1 MANGYK
7 DMGDEYFGRE
17 KQNDAIEAYEN
28 GVEWYMKAIYH
39 AAAIGDYVEM
49 EKSMELFDKLGK
61 EVEKLDEIDLNR
73 REKIKTLI
81 EVYAIFV
88 DKVLEEL

>member
-1 MANGYK
+1 
-7 DMGDEYFGRE
+7 
-17 KQNDAIEAYEN
+17 
-28 GVEWYMKAIYH
+28 MKAIYH

-49 EKSMELFDKLGK
+49 EKSMKLFDKLGK

>member
-1 MANGYK
+1 
-7 DMGDEYFGRE
+7 
-17 KQNDAIEAYEN
+17 
-28 GVEWYMKAIYH
+28 MKAIYH
-39 AAAIGDYVEM
+39 AAATGDHVEKDKRM
-49 EKSMELFDKLGK
+49 KLFDKVGN
-61 EVEKLDEIDLNR
+61 EVGKLDEIDLNR